1 MRRLTYYTFISII
14 LYLYIQG
21 VIVYKRLRII
31 IIMRIIIVNRIP
43 AFIVHINLS
52 LLYKSLI
59 DNIHNKTQL
68 QRLQRQHYKNV
79 SIMQLNS

>member
-1 MRRLTYYTFISII
+1 MRRLSYYTFISII

-43 AFIVHINLS
+43 AFVVHINLS

-68 QRLQRQHYKNV
+68 QRLKSLR
-79 SIMQLNS
+79 L

>member
-14 LYLYIQG
+14 LYLHIQG

-43 AFIVHINLS
+43 AFVVHINLS

-68 QRLQRQHYKNV
+68 QRLKSLR
-79 SIMQLNS
+79 L